1 MIDRKHEQGRRLRK
15 VSAAHLTA
23 MIWKIGAVE
32 KKFTHFDSSVAARLW
47 PLIPLLF

>member
-1 MIDRKHEQGRRLRK
+1 MLRK
-15 VSAAHLTA
+15 VSVAHLTA

-47 PLIPLLF
+47 LLIPLLF